1 MIQERD
7 LGPEREKIKMFN
19 LASLKNKEYGIEV
32 HAIEALY
39 VSSRAELQ
47 AIFHDL
53 TKNPRRKCAAWKDF

>member
-1 MIQERD
+1 
-7 LGPEREKIKMFN
+7 MFN

-53 TKNPRRKCAAWKDF
+53 TKNPRRKFSAWKDF